1 MAALLFDLSA
11 VRFVKRVVIG
21 NPTPSVPYS
30 EEEAK
35 QATALLNR
43 CLSESPKGHIMG
55 IEKNFILLNMGEHQV
70 IQQWLVYH
78 IGFERKPMWIE

>member
-1 MAALLFDLSA
+1 MTSQVFDLSGI
-11 VRFVKRVVIG
+11 RFVKRIAIG

-30 EEEAK
+30 EEDALR
-35 QATALLNR
+35 ATDLVNR
-43 CLSESPKGHIMG
+43 CLSESPKGRIIG

-78 IGFERKPMWIE
+78 IDFERKPLWID